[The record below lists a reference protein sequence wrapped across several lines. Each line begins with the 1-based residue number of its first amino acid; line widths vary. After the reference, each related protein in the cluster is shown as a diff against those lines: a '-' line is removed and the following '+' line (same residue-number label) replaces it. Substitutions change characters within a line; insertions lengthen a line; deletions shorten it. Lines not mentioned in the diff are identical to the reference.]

1 VPEHDPETERV
12 LEMFQPPTSLG
23 NGSYQKTI
31 SLVVVLISIFT
42 YMHLQVQSV
51 GERVLEAKDEIH
63 QLEQRSQGDIEK
75 LDTKL
80 QAKISG
86 LRTEAVEKI
95 ATVTLA
101 AKKETVRTHARLL
114 KLDQWFFWW
123 HTTIPALNAE
133 QSEKLRSLERDMYG
147 TPILV
152 PKQTAPRTEISP

>member
-1 VPEHDPETERV
+1 MPEHEHETERV
-12 LEMFQPPTSLG
+12 LEVLQPPAPTN

-51 GERVLEAKDEIH
+51 GERVLEAKDNIQ
-63 QLEQRSQGDIEK
+63 QLEQRAQANLAK

-80 QAKISG
+80 QNKISG

-95 ATVTLA
+95 NSLSLA
-101 AKKETVRTHARLL
+101 SKKETERTHARLA
-114 KLDQWFFWW
+114 KFDQWFFWW
-123 HTTIPALNAE
+123 HQTIPSLDAE
-133 QSEKLRSLERDMYG
+133 QSMRIKSLERDLYG

-152 PKQTAPRTEISP
+152 PKQAAPRTETSP